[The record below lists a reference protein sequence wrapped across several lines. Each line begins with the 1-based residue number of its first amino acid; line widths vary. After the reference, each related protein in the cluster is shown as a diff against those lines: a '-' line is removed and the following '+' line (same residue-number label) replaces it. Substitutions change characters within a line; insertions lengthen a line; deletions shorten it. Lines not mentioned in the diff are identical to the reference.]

1 MLILLCAAVAPALI
15 LMWFVYHRDFNPEPV
30 NLIAKG
36 FLYGAIATFASTLI
50 SQPLAALG
58 AYTQEPHS
66 IVEAIKISFFGA
78 GIPEET
84 AKLVML
90 WLLLRNCR
98 EFDERYDGIV
108 YAVSVGLGFA
118 TLENIMYVVSAGADW
133 FSVSI
138 SRAMFAVP
146 GHFSFAVIMGYYYS
160 KYHFMGPEK
169 SRDSLVK
176 AWLYPV
182 LLHGTYD
189 SIVFISNL
197 SAGLSAIFSL
207 ILIGFCF
214 VLFNKVRAR
223 VLSSSAD
230 DGYWSM
236 IMRNSAPEDDAPDEQ

>member
-66 IVEAIKISFFGA
+66 IAEAIKISFFGA

-169 SRDSLVK
+169 SAPRNLRLDRVHKQPERWTLRH
-176 AWLYPV
+176 
-182 LLHGTYD
+182 LLADTHRLLLRPLQQG
-189 SIVFISNL
+189 SRKG
-197 SAGLSAIFSL
+197 AL
-207 ILIGFCF
+207 ILCRRRLLEHDNAEFGARRRRPRRAIG
-214 VLFNKVRAR
+214 
-223 VLSSSAD
+223 
-230 DGYWSM
+230 
-236 IMRNSAPEDDAPDEQ
+236 